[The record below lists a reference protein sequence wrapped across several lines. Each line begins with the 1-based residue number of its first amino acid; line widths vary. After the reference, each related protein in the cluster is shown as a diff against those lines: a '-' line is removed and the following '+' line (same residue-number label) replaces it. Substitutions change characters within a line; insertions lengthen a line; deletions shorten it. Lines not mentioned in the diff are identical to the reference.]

1 MKSSFLLFLILGAL
15 VSTQVFGQT
24 KKSGKAA
31 PKSAT
36 AVKKPVAAPATKVTT
51 APTTTQVA
59 EAPKTAFDKFYD
71 RLGISYFGSVTTPTF
86 EKWDSNNA
94 SISPEWSSDG
104 AGGYD
109 PCKNCDTY
117 SFNLWSQVNFS
128 YNYGGTMK
136 FNIIPRWTTFFDTPS
151 DQDPGERGMFL
162 LEDFMVAFSG
172 VVWSSPNKKFNWWM
186 RPGVRLP
193 TSHATRHYDHPDFG
207 RLTYGLELL
216 NSFTYDFSPKW
227 QVAMSFQDRY
237 WIFENRY
244 NASRNRLYFAPN
256 FTYTVNDTTK
266 IIGYYENIVENNKRW
281 KSING
286 KSPVYYSVWQNAYI
300 GVGKDITS
308 KLNVYPYIS
317 AFVNDVPFSMRSFW
331 GGLWISYAIK

>member
-1 MKSSFLLFLILGAL
+1 MKSSFLLFLFLGAF
-15 VSTQVFGQT
+15 VSTQVFAQT
-24 KKSGKAA
+24 KKGKVA
-31 PKSAT
+31 PRSAT
-36 AVKKPVAAPATKVTT
+36 VPKKTVAPATKVTT
-51 APTTTQVA
+51 APTTTPVA
-59 EAPKTAFDKFYD
+59 EAPKTSFDKFYE
-71 RLGISYFGSVTTPTF
+71 RLGISYFGAMTTPTF

-94 SISPEWSSDG
+94 SISPEWQLSED
-104 AGGYD
+104 
-109 PCKNCDTY
+109 CRNCDTY
-117 SFNLWSQVNFS
+117 SFNLWSQVNIS
-128 YNYGGTMK
+128 YNYGGMMK
-136 FNIIPRWTTFFDTPS
+136 FNVIPRWTTFFDTPS

-162 LEDFMVAFSG
+162 LEDMMVAFSG
-172 VVWSSPNKKFNWWM
+172 VVYSSPNKKFNWWM

-193 TSHATRHYDHPDFG
+193 TSHASRHYDHPDFG
-207 RLTYGLELL
+207 RLTYGLEWL
-216 NSFTYDFSPKW
+216 NSFTYDFTPKW
-227 QVAMSFQDRY
+227 QLAMSFQDRY

-308 KLNVYPYIS
+308 KLNIYPYIS

-331 GGLWISYAIK
+331 GGMWISYAIK